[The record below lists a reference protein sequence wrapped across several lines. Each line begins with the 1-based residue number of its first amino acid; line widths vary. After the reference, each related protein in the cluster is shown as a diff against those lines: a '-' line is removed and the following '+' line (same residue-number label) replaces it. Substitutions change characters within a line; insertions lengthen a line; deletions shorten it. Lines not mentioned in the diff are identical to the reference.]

1 MLQRQHGHG
10 TEAHFVGTTN
20 WRVVIGK
27 VESLSELLHMSEHD
41 YKPAAGSA
49 STPGTS
55 ESS

>member
-1 MLQRQHGHG
+1 MG
-10 TEAHFVGTTN
+10 ATN

-41 YKPAAGSA
+41 YKPAASSA